1 VIIAREG
8 WSIVGVGAAVTV
20 VLHWAL
26 GAAWAWPLW
35 LVLFFV
41 IQFFRDPPREIS
53 QTVGAIVSPA
63 HGKVV
68 AIARVRDPYLDR
80 DALKVSIFMNVFSV
94 HSNRIPMAGEI
105 RGQWYHAGRFFNA
118 ALDKASRE
126 NERNA
131 LWVQTP
137 TGEDIVVVQI
147 AGLIARR
154 ISCDIKHGERVTTG
168 QRYGFIKFGSR
179 VDVYLPLE
187 ADIATRL
194 GQWVLSGTDTIAYL
208 RSR

>member
-8 WSIVGVGAAVTV
+8 WSIVGLVTAVTIV
-20 VLHWAL
+20 VHWFA
-26 GAAWAWPLW
+26 GTAWAWPLW

-41 IQFFRDPPREIS
+41 VQFFRDPTREIPGNA
-53 QTVGAIVSPA
+53 GAIVSPA

-68 AIARVRDPYLDR
+68 SLERVRDPYLER

-94 HSNRIPMAGEI
+94 HSNRIPIAGEI
-105 RGQWYHAGRFFNA
+105 RGRWYHAGRFFNA

-131 LWVQTP
+131 LWIHTL
-137 TGEDIVVVQI
+137 TGDDIVVVQI

-154 ISCDIKHGERVTTG
+154 ISCDVKHGDTVTTG

-179 VDVYLPLE
+179 ADIYLPLE
-187 ADIATRL
+187 ADITTRL

-208 RSR
+208 QSR

>member
-1 VIIAREG
+1 MIAREG
-8 WSIVGVGAAVTV
+8 WSIVGFVTAVTAV
-20 VLHWAL
+20 VHWVL

-41 IQFFRDPPREIS
+41 IQFFRDPTREIS
-53 QTVGAIVSPA
+53 GAAGAIVSPA

-68 AIARVRDPYLDR
+68 ALERGRDPYLER
-80 DALKVSIFMNVFSV
+80 DALKLSIFMNVFSV
-94 HSNRIPMAGEI
+94 HSNRIPIAGKI
-105 RGQWYHAGRFFNA
+105 RGRWYHAGQFFNA

-131 LWVQTP
+131 LWIQTG
-137 TGEDIVVVQI
+137 TDEDVVVVQI

-154 ISCDIKHGERVTTG
+154 ISCDIKHGDTVITG

-187 ADIATRL
+187 ADIAVRL

-208 RSR
+208 QSR